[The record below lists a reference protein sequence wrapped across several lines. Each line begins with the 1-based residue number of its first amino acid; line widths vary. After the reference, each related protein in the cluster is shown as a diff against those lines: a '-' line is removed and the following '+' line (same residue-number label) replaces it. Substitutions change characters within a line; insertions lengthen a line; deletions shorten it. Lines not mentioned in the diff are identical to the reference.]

1 MPTLSPYT
9 AHVPDFACACNGCSE
24 PLDSKLKRVCFTLG
38 SIVLLAIILLLSRAK
53 CLPGLL
59 APLMRQTSHAL
70 VTGAL
75 PRYSGEPLDSKL
87 ERMCFNLVSIVSL
100 GIISL
105 FESSSAQ
112 SVASQVP
119 TPFPYAAHVPD
130 LASRDVRRGGAAM
143 RMRRTPVLCR
153 TPNKM

>member
-1 MPTLSPYT
+1 MCQTSHALVTGALPRYK
-9 AHVPDFACACNGCSE
+9 CE

-38 SIVLLAIILLLSRAK
+38 SIVFLEIIWLLSRAK
-53 CLPGLL
+53 CLLCL
-59 APLMRQTSHAL
+59 FAPLMRQTSHAL

-87 ERMCFNLVSIVSL
+87 KRMCFNLVSIVSL
-100 GIISL
+100 GINSL
-105 FESSSAQ
+105 FEASSAQ

-119 TPFPYAAHVPD
+119 TLSPYATHVPD
-130 LASRDVRRGGAAM
+130 LASRDVRGGGAAT

-153 TPNKM
+153 TPSKM